1 MCVYDYTA
9 NKAALKKQKK
19 NLNPSIMFAFYSLS
33 LTTEP
38 KQQHHG

>member
-1 MCVYDYTA
+1 MITQQTRRLE
-9 NKAALKKQKK
+9 KTKKK
-19 NLNPSIMFAFYSLS
+19 LNPSIMFAFYSLS